1 MVAGAE
7 QVIDAGRGIRFK
19 RNTSDVIP
27 VIDFSP
33 MLSSKPEERR
43 KIAPEI
49 RKACMEVGFFDLKNH
64 GFPDAVTGA
73 HIRRCGVILLCPEK
87 KR

>member
-1 MVAGAE
+1 MEMSVE
-7 QVIDAGRGIRFK
+7 KVIDIGRGIRFK

-43 KIAPEI
+43 RIAPEI
-49 RKACMEVGFFDLKNH
+49 RKACMEADFSTLEITIFR
-64 GFPDAVTGA
+64 T
-73 HIRRCGVILLCPEK
+73 R
-87 KR
+87 